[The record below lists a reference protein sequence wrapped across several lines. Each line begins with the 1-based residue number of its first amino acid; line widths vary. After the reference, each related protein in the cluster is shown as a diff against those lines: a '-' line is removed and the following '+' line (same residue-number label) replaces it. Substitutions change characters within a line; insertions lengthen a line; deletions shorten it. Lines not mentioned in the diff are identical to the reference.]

1 MSGSGR
7 SVSRIFAI
15 VIVCAFLSISAAS
28 SIVHSNTGS
37 NTESV
42 YDMHSGTFV
51 ASNNNS
57 FYPGCVKYTL
67 DLLNN
72 TLIKGNFFNIRFEHI
87 DPVEISY
94 DSSNGYIYVT
104 NAGCND
110 VSVINGRNNTVVDT
124 IMVGAGPY
132 AILFDP
138 SNGFLYVTNGGSASV
153 SVINPSSNTVID
165 TICVESGPSGASYD
179 SNNGY
184 LYVANFVSNNVSV
197 INLASNSVINTIGVG
212 IHPLGM
218 SFDPT
223 NGYLYV
229 ANCQSGTISVISTAT
244 PPSKTPLSG
253 TSNLENYGIVGAIIT
268 IVAIGS
274 GIALIR
280 KRK

>member
-1 MSGSGR
+1 MNSIGNELAIIHGRSNQFENIYILFGLLLLKKLSGSGR

-28 SIVHSNTGS
+28 SIVHSNTSS

-42 YDMHSGTFV
+42 FDMHSGTFV

-72 TLIKGNFFNIRFEHI
+72 TLIEGNFFNIRFEHI

-153 SVINPSSNTVID
+153 SVINGANNTVVD
-165 TICVESGPSGASYD
+165 TIK
-179 SNNGY
+179 
-184 LYVANFVSNNVSV
+184 
-197 INLASNSVINTIGVG
+197 VG
-212 IHPLGM
+212 LEPRDA

-268 IVAIGS
+268 IAAIGS